1 MVKEVSKN
9 PETIERVLVVCTGNI
24 CRSPMAEGL
33 MIERLRQEGK
43 PSPSVLSAG
52 IFATPENPPD
62 PFAVQVAGEEGI
74 SAGIFATPENLP
86 DPFAVQVAGEEG
98 IDISGH
104 RARVVNN
111 ENLSW
116 ADIVLVMEADQREFI
131 SMEFP
136 RHSAKVVL
144 LGNFGSQGGEI
155 ADPYGTSLEAYR
167 ACLGE
172 IREALSGFIQFL
184 SSSSPR
190 MDRGIK
196 G

>member
-1 MVKEVSKN
+1 MVKEVSEN
-9 PETIERVLVVCTGNI
+9 PETIERILFVCTGNI

-43 PSPSVLSAG
+43 PSLFVLSAG
-52 IFATPENPPD
+52 IFANPGNFPD
-62 PFAVQVAGEEGI
+62 PFAVQVARE
-74 SAGIFATPENLP
+74 A
-86 DPFAVQVAGEEG
+86 G

-116 ADIVLVMEADQREFI
+116 ADIVLAMESGQQGFI
-131 SMEFP
+131 AMEFP

-144 LGNFGSQGGEI
+144 LGNFKRSQGGEI
-155 ADPYGTSLEAYR
+155 ADPYGASLEDYR
-167 ACLGE
+167 TCFGE
-172 IREALSGFIQFL
+172 IREAVTGFIQFL
-184 SSSSPR
+184 SSHSAPK
-190 MDRGIK
+190 DRGIK